1 MSRRTKR
8 RSDPEQGEQLSLN
21 ELEEEA
27 RSKTLGTR
35 LGPRGRGLNNSSNG
49 EHNDFNDGANALWS
63 LYSKEAQAHDEA
75 LFQGILAE
83 MDGVPTFAGL
93 FAAVLTS
100 FLVDSLKNLQP
111 DPAQQSVYYQQQSLA
126 MLAQISQ
133 QIASIAPQ
141 VSISSTPPPPYP
153 AFKTS
158 DTAVQV
164 NSAWL
169 LGLVFSLCAALLA
182 TFIQQRIRSY
192 MEVLQEYDH
201 PLKRARF
208 RQFFF
213 QGTLLTRSAAR
224 IVPLLI
230 RLSLAL
236 FFIGLSI
243 SVINVNTF
251 IGVITIIPICLYGL
265 LSLYSTSLSLWHPEL
280 LYQTPF
286 PDTLALFLRTLL
298 ISCFCGRS
306 PSKEFARFQT
316 RQERVVMEEPD
327 GRKDRDVR
335 AIRWLINRKA
345 ANAEMEPLV
354 LAIPGSFNTEWSQNV
369 WREVSQAHGPLTE
382 GTAHTIS
389 RCMRYLFET
398 CNNHSYFE
406 NEEARLSKVVSEIGH
421 IEKINQSL
429 TTTSDTSFIIRW
441 TCLSIVDIQRALGR
455 NQLKVLAGYAVNGL
469 DRPMSQ
475 DSMGERRRATS
486 GIRAL
491 DPEED
496 LGASRRNSTNPW
508 TTDF

>member
-111 DPAQQSVYYQQQSLA
+111 DPAQQSVYYQQQSVA

-230 RLSLAL
+230 RFSLAL

-251 IGVITIIPICLYGL
+251 IGVI
-265 LSLYSTSLSLWHPEL
+265 
-280 LYQTPF
+280 
-286 PDTLALFLRTLL
+286 
-298 ISCFCGRS
+298 
-306 PSKEFARFQT
+306 
-316 RQERVVMEEPD
+316 
-327 GRKDRDVR
+327 
-335 AIRWLINRKA
+335 
-345 ANAEMEPLV
+345 
-354 LAIPGSFNTEWSQNV
+354 
-369 WREVSQAHGPLTE
+369 
-382 GTAHTIS
+382 
-389 RCMRYLFET
+389 
-398 CNNHSYFE
+398 
-406 NEEARLSKVVSEIGH
+406 
-421 IEKINQSL
+421 
-429 TTTSDTSFIIRW
+429 
-441 TCLSIVDIQRALGR
+441 
-455 NQLKVLAGYAVNGL
+455 
-469 DRPMSQ
+469 
-475 DSMGERRRATS
+475 
-486 GIRAL
+486 
-491 DPEED
+491 
-496 LGASRRNSTNPW
+496 
-508 TTDF
+508 